1 MAAKANE
8 EMFHVKHR
16 IRYTFSTKII
26 SIFQKL
32 KEINHA
38 EFRSVKVKLGKL
50 NQNRHPWKFSP
61 QKKIIQNRTAHNSD
75 KSRI

>member
-16 IRYTFSTKII
+16 IRHTFSAKII

-50 NQNRHPWKFSP
+50 NQIRHSHGSSHHRKNTNNT
-61 QKKIIQNRTAHNSD
+61 K
-75 KSRI
+75 